1 MTLKPGIICLVEY
14 DSIKLAITELDDS
27 EARYLYHQ
35 YGNIISIEWPSP
47 KTNGQ
52 WELTSLGWVGFI
64 PLGNNRGISL
74 LPKVPLKNLFK
85 MFEYAYDLRSF
96 KLLPGLY
103 ECESI
108 RDFYEQL
115 ALILA
120 KQF

>member
-1 MTLKPGIICLVEY
+1 MGIDL
-14 DSIKLAITELDDS
+14 S
-27 EARYLYHQ
+27 
-35 YGNIISIEWPSP
+35 
-47 KTNGQ
+47 
-52 WELTSLGWVGFI
+52 WVGRFHSSWKQS
-64 PLGNNRGISL
+64 GDFAAAEG
-74 LPKVPLKNLFK
+74 PLKNLFK

-120 KQF
+120 KRFFLKPGTRRSL